1 MVRILTAKKHIDAC
15 KNLNPEVTKDPI
27 ILKVI
32 YKGKEP
38 GSIRHQ
44 QSQWLRFQNL

>member
-1 MVRILTAKKHIDAC
+1 MVRILTANKHIDAC
-15 KNLNPEVTKDPI
+15 QNLNLEVTKDPI

-32 YKGKEP
+32 YKEKEP
-38 GSIRHQ
+38 VSIRHQ